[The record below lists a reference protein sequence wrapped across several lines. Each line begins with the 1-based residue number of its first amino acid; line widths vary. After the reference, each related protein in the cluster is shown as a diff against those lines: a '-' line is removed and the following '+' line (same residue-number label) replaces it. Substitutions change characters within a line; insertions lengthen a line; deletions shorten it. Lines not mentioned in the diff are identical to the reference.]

1 MERYSK
7 KLYWHIRRLVIL
19 HEDADDALQNTFI
32 NAWRNIGEFR
42 NESAIYTWLYKI
54 ATNEALSLIN
64 KRKRNNTVPLEDM
77 ESYFQSSAE
86 GSTWF
91 DGDAAEIK
99 LQNAIL
105 SLPDK
110 QRIVFNLKYFDEMT
124 YEDMSKVLNTSEGA
138 LKASYHHAVKK
149 IEKKTDGGL
158 NFSEKTTSKITM
170 TQPEKISRNNPF
182 KVPENYFEDLN
193 RKIIE
198 ETSGKTATE
207 HKGTRKFYPYLLAAA
222 SVAVIAV
229 LSYTVSEYLIK
240 SNRQTEMNYSEIL
253 SDPSLYEIELYT
265 IEETAEVPDLTD
277 RLQEIKKSE
286 IVDYLL
292 LENIDTEEIIEKL

>member
-1 MERYSK
+1 
-7 KLYWHIRRLVIL
+7 
-19 HEDADDALQNTFI
+19 
-32 NAWRNIGEFR
+32 
-42 NESAIYTWLYKI
+42 
-54 ATNEALSLIN
+54 
-64 KRKRNNTVPLEDM
+64 
-77 ESYFQSSAE
+77 
-86 GSTWF
+86 
-91 DGDAAEIK
+91 
-99 LQNAIL
+99 
-105 SLPDK
+105 
-110 QRIVFNLKYFDEMT
+110 
-124 YEDMSKVLNTSEGA
+124 
-138 LKASYHHAVKK
+138 
-149 IEKKTDGGL
+149 
-158 NFSEKTTSKITM
+158 M